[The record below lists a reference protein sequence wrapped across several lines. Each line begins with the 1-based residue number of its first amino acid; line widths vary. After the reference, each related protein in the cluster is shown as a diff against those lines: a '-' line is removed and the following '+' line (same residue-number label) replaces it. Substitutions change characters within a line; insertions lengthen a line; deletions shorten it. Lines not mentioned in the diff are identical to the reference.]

1 MASKLRRKRSSRPKR
16 ACRSVRSSAI
26 VLRMRDVRAWLCDA
40 SCQAASGAYAGWA
53 RMAASWIAARA
64 TSVALACEMA
74 AAWLGLGLG
83 LGRGLGLGLG
93 FGLGVGLML
102 V

>member
-16 ACRSVRSSAI
+16 AWRSMRSSAI
-26 VLRMRDVRAWLCDA
+26 VLRMLDVRAWLCLA
-40 SCQAASGAYAGWA
+40 PSCSAASGACAGWA

-64 TSVALACEMA
+64 ASVALACEMA

-83 LGRGLGLGLG
+83 LGLG
-93 FGLGVGLML
+93 
-102 V
+102 